1 MAGAP
6 HDHPALA
13 PARAPALCSAP
24 ANSFLRIYFFGRRRF
39 FFLCNG
45 KIYLRKALAP
55 PEGTR
60 LCELSGQLRT
70 PLPPDNTQPCFAPG
84 LRDLNTRA
92 GSSSERR
99 SPDRRWLCPLGRL
112 PASTGA
118 GFTGSRQRPGPCP
131 RRRGWSGTARGPSW
145 TRSLMGTGKGVSAQP
160 KAHSPHPTGTRA
172 MAGAACGYGDTAP
185 SAPTGTGRTQKLPR
199 GGLSPRQEGFPQTG
213 GIPADRVCAGGT
225 RGISLQETGH
235 FGRQRKEER
244 EGEIPRLLGPALPRG
259 NSLVGDSFPVCS
271 LISIAGACPRAEVR
285 GRLSPS
291 STSESLGQ
299 SSVTHVPGL
308 WGQRDPRWAPLWD
321 AAAGPAIPAA
331 SAREG
336 AASTICLRLQP
347 RSVSPGGTV
356 CPQQPQ
362 PGTSPPQPA
371 PGEGPA
377 APGIRL
383 PGCHGAESPVGYGV
397 EARAGISLSFLLVQ
411 GATWAVTGRGRG
423 AARVAAPAGA
433 EGLEEAVL
441 LRIFFPC

>member
-6 HDHPALA
+6 HDHPALT
-13 PARAPALCSAP
+13 PARAPALRSAP

-60 LCELSGQLRT
+60 LCKLSGQLRT

-131 RRRGWSGTARGPSW
+131 CRQGWSGDSEGPVLDTVPPGDRQRGQHPAQ
-145 TRSLMGTGKGVSAQP
+145 GT
-160 KAHSPHPTGTRA
+160 HSPHPTGTQA
-172 MAGAACGYGDTAP
+172 MAGAACGYRDTAH
-185 SAPTGTGRTQKLPR
+185 SSISTHRDGQDRETSERWI
-199 GGLSPRQEGFPQTG
+199 EPQAG
-213 GIPADRVCAGGT
+213 GIPADRRDSRRQGVCWRYEGDFPAGD
-225 RGISLQETGH
+225 RSLWETAQG
-235 FGRQRKEER
+235 G
-244 EGEIPRLLGPALPRG
+244 EGRG
-259 NSLVGDSFPVCS
+259 NSPSAWPSSPQGKFPVGRQSFPVCS

-285 GRLSPS
+285 GRLSPG

-308 WGQRDPRWAPLWD
+308 WGQRDPHWAPLWD

-336 AASTICLRLQP
+336 AAGTICLRLQP
-347 RSVSPGGTV
+347 RSASPGGTV

-362 PGTSPPQPA
+362 PGISPPQPA
-371 PGEGPA
+371 PGEGPVPLLPASACPA
-377 APGIRL
+377 ATGT
-383 PGCHGAESPVGYGV
+383 SP
-397 EARAGISLSFLLVQ
+397 Q
-411 GATWAVTGRGRG
+411 WDTG
-423 AARVAAPAGA
+423 
-433 EGLEEAVL
+433 
-441 LRIFFPC
+441 

>member
-6 HDHPALA
+6 HDHPALT
-13 PARAPALCSAP
+13 PARAPALRSAP

-60 LCELSGQLRT
+60 LCKLSGQLRT
-70 PLPPDNTQPCFAPG
+70 PLQPDNTQPCFAPG
-84 LRDLNTRA
+84 LRDLNTRV

-131 RRRGWSGTARGPSW
+131 CRQGWSGDSEGPVLDTVPPGDRQRGQHP
-145 TRSLMGTGKGVSAQP
+145 AQRT
-160 KAHSPHPTGTRA
+160 HSPHPTGTQA
-172 MAGAACGYGDTAP
+172 MAGAACGYRDTAP
-185 SAPTGTGRTQKLPR
+185 SAPTGTGRTEKLPR

-259 NSLVGDSFPVCS
+259 NSLLGDRVSQF
-271 LISIAGACPRAEVR
+271 
-285 GRLSPS
+285 
-291 STSESLGQ
+291 
-299 SSVTHVPGL
+299 
-308 WGQRDPRWAPLWD
+308 AP
-321 AAAGPAIPAA
+321 
-331 SAREG
+331 
-336 AASTICLRLQP
+336 
-347 RSVSPGGTV
+347 
-356 CPQQPQ
+356 
-362 PGTSPPQPA
+362 
-371 PGEGPA
+371 
-377 APGIRL
+377 
-383 PGCHGAESPVGYGV
+383 
-397 EARAGISLSFLLVQ
+397 
-411 GATWAVTGRGRG
+411 
-423 AARVAAPAGA
+423 
-433 EGLEEAVL
+433 
-441 LRIFFPC
+441 